1 MKKRITIFALFLL
14 MGAGFVFYLVR
25 NQDTTREGDIR
36 VSGTIELTEVDC
48 AFKVSGMIEEL
59 KFDEGDP
66 VKEGELIAR
75 LDDRELR
82 DRRNKAEASFQT
94 EESKIRQLLIAIEL
108 QERNS
113 QGLIAQARAN
123 LAVAQARLKELLAGS
138 RRQEIEEARA
148 EMDRVKSELQKVTL
162 EWERAQHL
170 FAKQTISKRE
180 WDAAKAALEMAHA
193 QYERAREKYE
203 LVKEGPRKETIEAAR
218 SKEAE
223 ARAAVQVAEATTLK
237 VEELK
242 QELETAQARVKV
254 ARAEL
259 DLAETLIR
267 ETRLYAPISGMVLSK
282 NMERG
287 EIALPGSSVLTLG
300 DLKKVWL
307 RAYVNETNLG
317 RIKLGQPVE
326 VFTDTYPG
334 KAYQGRIGFISDKAE
349 FTPKQIQ
356 TQEERVKLVYRI
368 KINIDNPLME
378 LKSGM
383 PADARIITENP
394 PGPREG

>member
-1 MKKRITIFALFLL
+1 MKKRIILFALFLL
-14 MGAGFVFYLVR
+14 VAAGFVFYLIR
-25 NQDTTREGDIR
+25 NQEVTQEGGIR

-48 AFKVSGMIEEL
+48 SFKIPGMIEEL
-59 KFDEGDP
+59 RFDEGDF

-75 LDDRELR
+75 LDERELR
-82 DRRNKAEASFQT
+82 DRRNKAEASLRT
-94 EESKIRQLLIAIEL
+94 EESRVRQLLIAIEH

-113 QGLIAQARAN
+113 RGLIGQARAN
-123 LAVAQARLKELLAGS
+123 LAGAQARLKELLAGS

-148 EMDRVKSELQKVTL
+148 EMDRAQSELQKVTF
-162 EWERAQHL
+162 EWERAQRL
-170 FAKQTISKRE
+170 FASQTISKRE
-180 WDAAKAALEMAHA
+180 WDIAKAAFEVAQA
-193 QYERAREKYE
+193 QYERNREQYD

-218 SKEAE
+218 SKGAE
-223 ARAAVQVAEATTLK
+223 ARAALQVAEATTLK

-242 QELETAQARVKV
+242 QEMETIRARVEV

-259 DLAETLIR
+259 DLAETLMT
-267 ETRLYAPISGMVLSK
+267 ETRLHAPISGMVLSK

-287 EIALPGSSVLTLG
+287 EIALPGSSILTLG

-307 RAYVNETNLG
+307 RAYINETDLG
-317 RIKLGQPVE
+317 RIKLGQSVQ
-326 VFTDTYPG
+326 VYTDTYPG
-334 KAYQGRIGFISDKAE
+334 KAYPGQLAFISNEAE

-368 KINIDNPLME
+368 KIDIDNPLME

-383 PADARIITENP
+383 PADVRIITENA
-394 PGPREG
+394 PGPQKP

>member
-1 MKKRITIFALFLL
+1 MKKRIILFALFLL
-14 MGAGFVFYLVR
+14 VAAGLVFTLIK
-25 NQDTTREGDIR
+25 NQKTPEKGEIL

-48 AFKVSGMIEEL
+48 AFRISGLIEEL
-59 KFDEGDP
+59 RFEEGDY

-82 DRRNKAEASFQT
+82 DRRNRAEASLRT
-94 EESKIRQLLIAIEL
+94 EESTVRQMLIAIEH
-108 QERNS
+108 QERNTR
-113 QGLIAQARAN
+113 GIIAQARAN
-123 LAVAQARLKELLAGS
+123 LAAAQARLKELLAGS
-138 RRQEIEEARA
+138 RPQEIEEARA
-148 EMDRVKSELQKVTL
+148 EMDRTHSELQKVTI
-162 EWERAQHL
+162 EWERAQRL
-170 FAKQTISKRE
+170 LASQTISKRE
-180 WDAAKAALEMAHA
+180 WDTAKAAFEMARA
-193 QYERAREKYE
+193 QYERAREQYDM
-203 LVKEGPRKETIEAAR
+203 VKEGPRKETIEAAR
-218 SKEAE
+218 SREAE
-223 ARAAVQVAEATTLK
+223 ARAALQVAEATTLK
-237 VEELK
+237 VEELR
-242 QELETAQARVKV
+242 QELETTQARVKA

-259 DLAETLIR
+259 DLAETLIT
-267 ETRLYAPISGMVLSK
+267 ETRLHAPISGMVLSK

-307 RAYVNETNLG
+307 RAYINETDLG

-334 KAYQGRIGFISDKAE
+334 KAYPGRIAFISDRSE

-368 KINIDNPLME
+368 KIDIDNPLME

-383 PADARIITENP
+383 PADARINTENAS
-394 PGPREG
+394 GSQER

>member
-1 MKKRITIFALFLL
+1 MKKRTILFAVFLVVA
-14 MGAGFVFYLVR
+14 AGFVFYLVK
-25 NQDTTREGDIR
+25 NQKTTEKRGIW

-48 AFKVSGMIEEL
+48 AFRISGMIEEL
-59 KFDEGDP
+59 RFDEGDS

-82 DRRNKAEASFQT
+82 DRRNKAEASLRT
-94 EESKIRQLLIAIEL
+94 EESRVRQLPIAIEL

-113 QGLIAQARAN
+113 RGLIAQAGAN
-123 LAVAQARLKELLAGS
+123 LAAAQARLRELVAGS
-138 RRQEIEEARA
+138 RPQEIEEARA
-148 EMDRVKSELQKVTL
+148 EMNRTYSELQKVTL
-162 EWERAQHL
+162 EWERAQRL
-170 FAKQTISKRE
+170 YAGQTISKRE
-180 WDAAKAALEMAHA
+180 WDAAKAAFEVAQA
-193 QYERAREKYE
+193 QYERARERYD

-223 ARAAVQVAEATTLK
+223 ARAALRVAEATTLK

-242 QELETAQARVKV
+242 QELETTKARVKG
-254 ARAEL
+254 ARSEL
-259 DLAETLIR
+259 DLAETQIS
-267 ETRLYAPISGMVLSK
+267 EARLYAPISGMVLSK

-307 RAYVNETNLG
+307 RAYINETDLG
-317 RIKLGQPVE
+317 RIKLGQPVQ

-334 KAYQGRIGFISDKAE
+334 KAYPGRIAFISDKAE

-368 KINIDNPLME
+368 KIDIDNPLME

-383 PADARIITENP
+383 PADASIATEEVS
-394 PGPREG
+394 GAQVR

>member
-1 MKKRITIFALFLL
+1 MKKRITLFALILL
-14 MGAGFVFYLVR
+14 VSAGFVFYLIK
-25 NQDTTREGDIR
+25 NQKVTEEGDIR

-48 AFKVSGMIEEL
+48 AFRISGMIEEL
-59 KFDEGDP
+59 RFEEGDY

-82 DRRNKAEASFQT
+82 DRRNRAEASLRT
-94 EESKIRQLLIAIEL
+94 EESRAQQLLIAIEYE
-108 QERNS
+108 ERNS
-113 QGLIAQARAN
+113 RGVIAQAKAN
-123 LAVAQARLKELLAGS
+123 LAAAQARLRELLAGS

-148 EMDRVKSELQKVTL
+148 EMDRARSELQKVTL
-162 EWERAQHL
+162 EWERTQRL
-170 FAKQTISKRE
+170 FANQTISKRE
-180 WDAAKAALEMAHA
+180 WDTAKAAFEIAQA
-193 QYERAREKYE
+193 QYERAREQYD

-218 SKEAE
+218 SREAE
-223 ARAAVQVAEATTLK
+223 ARAALQVAEATTLK
-237 VEELK
+237 VQELK
-242 QELETAQARVKV
+242 QELETTRGRVEM

-259 DLAETLIR
+259 DLAETLIT
-267 ETRLYAPISGMVLSK
+267 ETRLHAPISGMVLSK

-307 RAYVNETNLG
+307 RAYINETDLG

-334 KAYQGRIGFISDKAE
+334 KAYPGRIAFISDRAE

-368 KINIDNPLME
+368 KIDIDNPLME

-383 PADARIITENP
+383 PADARIITENAS
-394 PGPREG
+394 GSQGR

>member
-1 MKKRITIFALFLL
+1 MKKRIILFALFLL
-14 MGAGFVFYLVR
+14 VAAGFVFTLIK
-25 NQDTTREGDIR
+25 NQKTSEKGDIL

-48 AFKVSGMIEEL
+48 AFRISGMIEEL
-59 KFDEGDP
+59 RFEEGDY

-82 DRRNKAEASFQT
+82 DRRNRAEASLRT
-94 EESKIRQLLIAIEL
+94 EESKVRQMLIAIEH
-108 QERNS
+108 QERNTR
-113 QGLIAQARAN
+113 GIIAQARAN
-123 LAVAQARLKELLAGS
+123 LAAAQARLKELLAGS
-138 RRQEIEEARA
+138 RPQEIEEARA
-148 EMDRVKSELQKVTL
+148 EMDRAHSELQKVTF
-162 EWERAQHL
+162 EWERAQRL
-170 FAKQTISKRE
+170 FASQTISKRE
-180 WDAAKAALEMAHA
+180 WDTAKAAFEMAQA
-193 QYERAREKYE
+193 QYERAREQYDM
-203 LVKEGPRKETIEAAR
+203 VKEGPRKETIEAAR
-218 SKEAE
+218 SREAE
-223 ARAAVQVAEATTLK
+223 ARAALQVAEATTLK
-237 VEELK
+237 VEELR
-242 QELETAQARVKV
+242 QELETTQARVKA

-259 DLAETLIR
+259 DLAETLIT
-267 ETRLYAPISGMVLSK
+267 ETRLHAPISGMVLSK

-307 RAYVNETNLG
+307 RAYINETDLG

-334 KAYQGRIGFISDKAE
+334 KAYPGRIGFISDRAE

-368 KINIDNPLME
+368 KIDIDNPLME

-383 PADARIITENP
+383 PADARINTENAS
-394 PGPREG
+394 GFQER

>member
-94 EESKIRQLLIAIEL
+94 EESKIRQLLISIEL

-148 EMDRVKSELQKVTL
+148 EMDRVKSELQRVTL

-180 WDAAKAALEMAHA
+180 WDAAKSALEMAHA

-223 ARAAVQVAEATTLK
+223 ARATVQVAEATTLK

-368 KINIDNPLME
+368 KIDIDNPLME

-383 PADARIITENP
+383 PADARIIAENP

>member
-1 MKKRITIFALFLL
+1 MKKRIILFALFLL
-14 MGAGFVFYLVR
+14 MAAGFVFYLIK
-25 NQDTTREGDIR
+25 NQKVTEEGGIR

-48 AFKVSGMIEEL
+48 AFRISGMIEEL
-59 KFDEGDP
+59 RFEEGDS

-75 LDDRELR
+75 LHDRELR
-82 DRRNKAEASFQT
+82 DRRNKAEASLRT
-94 EESKIRQLLIAIEL
+94 EESRVRQFLIAIEL
-108 QERNS
+108 EQRNS
-113 QGLIAQARAN
+113 RGLIAQARAN
-123 LAVAQARLKELLAGS
+123 VAAAQARLKELLAGS

-148 EMDRVKSELQKVTL
+148 EMDRARSELQKVTF
-162 EWERAQHL
+162 EWERAQRL
-170 FAKQTISKRE
+170 FASQTISKRE
-180 WDAAKAALEMAHA
+180 WDTAKAAFEMAQA
-193 QYERAREKYE
+193 QYERAREQYD

-223 ARAAVQVAEATTLK
+223 ARAALQVAEATTLK

-242 QELETAQARVKV
+242 QELETTRARVEM

-259 DLAETLIR
+259 DLAETLMG
-267 ETRLYAPISGMVLSK
+267 EARLYAPISGVVLSK

-307 RAYVNETNLG
+307 RAYINETDLG

-334 KAYQGRIGFISDKAE
+334 KGYPGRIAFISDKAE

-368 KINIDNPLME
+368 KIDIDNPLME

-383 PADARIITENP
+383 PADARIIAENA
-394 PGPREG
+394 PGSQGG